1 MTDPLAEFLK
11 QGRAALD
18 AAPYEFFGDGT
29 GAPSSA
35 SNGVHMLWLLAWARD
50 RGLLANPNVLTASR
64 EALVDPALAGKEVV
78 ACADRVG
85 GNLRP
90 ELFTETG
97 CRFFNLYYRPGWVA
111 LFWRDLEDLFPNVSS
126 FAEIPVS
133 EESLRK
139 VLELLTRR
147 FGEAG
152 LSSSAS

>member
-11 QGRAALD
+11 QGREALD
-18 AAPYEFFGDGT
+18 AAPYEFFGDG
-29 GAPSSA
+29 GA

-50 RGLLANPNVLTASR
+50 GGLLADPNVLTASR
-64 EALVDPALAGKEVV
+64 EALVDAASAGKEVV
-78 ACADRVG
+78 ACADCVG

-90 ELFTETG
+90 ELFTEPG
-97 CRFFNLYYRPGWVA
+97 RRFFNLYYRPGWVA
-111 LFWRDLEDLFPNVSS
+111 LFWRDLEDLFPDVTS

-139 VLELLTRR
+139 VFELLTRR

-152 LSSSAS
+152 FSPSVRQA